1 MAGTTGC
8 DGNPR
13 HTPVMAAY
21 HPPVIPV
28 KTGIHGSAPTGEQE
42 CPSSPRHSR
51 ENGNPYVLDVG
62 LPLDKPKVHGK
73 IGVVAKTKDPVL
85 ARAWQAPGSS
95 RKNRGWYNFRNHRR
109 RDVVLDPCVSPEC
122 RAPSTPVGMNT
133 KSARIRRTNFGSYP
147 AHVRPDPG
155 VRW

>member
-21 HPPVIPV
+21 HPPVIPAYYLPVIPV
-28 KTGIHGSAPTGEQE
+28 KTGIHGSGPAGEQE

-62 LPLDKPKVHGK
+62 LPLDKPKVHRK

-85 ARAWQAPGSS
+85 ASAWLAPGSS
-95 RKNRGWYNFRNHRR
+95 SL
-109 RDVVLDPCVSPEC
+109 VVQ
-122 RAPSTPVGMNT
+122 A
-133 KSARIRRTNFGSYP
+133 
-147 AHVRPDPG
+147 
-155 VRW
+155 